1 MRFSLL
7 LYGLYL
13 KLKAAARKNPVFQ
26 KYVSGVRLKVLI
38 KTADGK
44 QGRLFIFDR
53 GKILSRGGAGAS
65 DFDVA
70 IVWSDAATG
79 YKVMLSASDE
89 ESFKAAA
96 QGKLRVEGMAYYAQ
110 WFTEGV
116 KLAVSR
122 K

>member
-13 KLKAAARKNPVFQ
+13 KLKAAARKNPAF
-26 KYVSGVRLKVLI
+26 KRYVSGVKLKVLI

-44 QGRLFIFDR
+44 RGRLFIFDR
-53 GKILSRGGAGAS
+53 GKVLSRRGSDAS

-70 IVWSDAATG
+70 IIWSDAATG
-79 YKVMLSASDE
+79 YKVMLSGSDE

-96 QGKLRVEGMAYYAQ
+96 RGKLRVEGMAYYAQ

-116 KLAVSR
+116 KLALSGS
-122 K
+122 